1 MIEIRWL
8 VRAGWD
14 GPERILQFRQKID
27 MTVYAGNGPFADSL
41 KNMQWSEWKDVPV
54 VKDE

>member
-14 GPERILQFRQKID
+14 GPERILQSRQKID